1 MNRLDDYMIVA
12 AAICWMVWIFVGLC
26 MVIGIGSLLWV
37 FWRRAMPKMALEREP
52 VKGREK

>member
-1 MNRLDDYMIVA
+1 MNRLDDYMVVA

-37 FWRRAMPKMALEREP
+37 FWR
-52 VKGREK
+52 